1 MEQDEIPV
9 MMISSKIRRSN
20 AETSNVL
27 LRVIIS

>member
-9 MMISSKIRRSN
+9 MMISSKIRSSN
-20 AETSNVL
+20 AETINVL